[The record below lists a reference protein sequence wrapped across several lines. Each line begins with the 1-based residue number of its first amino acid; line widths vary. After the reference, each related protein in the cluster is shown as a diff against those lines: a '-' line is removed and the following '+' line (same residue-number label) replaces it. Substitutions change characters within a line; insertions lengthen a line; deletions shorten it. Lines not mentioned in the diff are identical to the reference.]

1 MGIFPWVTDFIS
13 DLSQF
18 DAGNTHSL
26 KEFSDI
32 FGRDYLLQ
40 VLERYW
46 IHMGGRALETYR
58 PLMGQ
63 KTFHQVM
70 DESTATCYGEL
81 SSTSHFHI
89 DLFGNYIPGL
99 CSGLSIAIEDLGK
112 PLSDETYPV
121 LTALCRHGIRGLV
134 KMAKAAIGYKPQKD
148 FYINKCDLCTEV
160 RFCLVQNGYG

>member
-1 MGIFPWVTDFIS
+1 
-13 DLSQF
+13 
-18 DAGNTHSL
+18 
-26 KEFSDI
+26 
-32 FGRDYLLQ
+32 
-40 VLERYW
+40 
-46 IHMGGRALETYR
+46 
-58 PLMGQ
+58 
-63 KTFHQVM
+63 M
-70 DESTATCYGEL
+70 DESTSTCYGEL

-160 RFCLVQNGYG
+160 RFCLVQNGYGESKELQPQEFYFN